1 MVVEVED
8 PDSDPQYRAAK
19 IVTRTAQSDAELAK
33 EQANGVGPVST
44 IYQAI
49 EGQVA
54 VTAEQLEQGSGEL
67 RRLHRMMGSLRIRKD
82 GVLEARTARQ
92 GQPRWCAVC
101 PPSLRG
107 NVVWKTHT
115 QTHSGVARTT
125 SRIQLTWYWPGMTA
139 MIRRTVRSCE
149 ICQAAKH
156 GGMKGPQGRQRL
168 HAGRP
173 WQKLAV
179 DLFGPMPETSRG
191 ISGYL
196 S

>member
-1 MVVEVED
+1 MAHHLGW
-8 PDSDPQYRAAK
+8 PC
-19 IVTRTAQSDAELAK
+19 LAI
-33 EQANGVGPVST
+33 QASKTP
-44 IYQAI
+44 
-49 EGQVA
+49 
-54 VTAEQLEQGSGEL
+54 
-67 RRLHRMMGSLRIRKD
+67 SLRIRSD
-82 GVLEARTARQ
+82 PIILCSLRSSPLPCSSCSVVTATCPSMAWIARQ
-92 GQPRWCAVC
+92 GQPRWCAIC

-179 DLFGPMPETSRG
+179 DLVGPMPETSRG
-191 ISGYL
+191 NKWIL
-196 S
+196 VLVDHFTH